1 MCKMKK
7 RHLIILLI
15 GLLFIFG
22 LYFFLNEEELV
33 QILSISQTIFAF
45 ITLMIAIVLFDKY
58 QAGSKLNDKTL
69 EIVMEYIEFLKKTT
83 IIAEIHNYSNN
94 KIQKEGFLIVKIQ
107 SNQGKSSLTVDTCE
121 DRKLFVDFI
130 SFLSFYDNI
139 KKFIESPWMPKEIK
153 KASEFLNLKDKNTI
167 YKPSHIKENCI
178 ILTFDIID
186 NSKGLLILEDAKIL
200 DDFYNNIANLTK
212 TINKWI
218 KSQASDIN
226 FYI

>member
-1 MCKMKK
+1 MKK

-15 GLLFIFG
+15 GLLFILG

-153 KASEFLNLKDKNTI
+153 EASEFLNLKDKNTI
-167 YKPSHIKENCI
+167 YNPSHIKENCI